1 MAIELCSDDSSP
13 RFSFS
18 QDISQTD
25 SVQIPSTNSSSS
37 TIDFDFCVFHQTFD
51 LQSTSADE
59 LFLDGKI
66 LPIEMK
72 RKKYPSISSTQQK
85 FKSKHADKN
94 YNAYNASVKNE
105 SLSTDEKQSSKSFW
119 RFKRSNSTSS
129 TSSYVRTLCPLPI
142 LSRSNSTG
150 SAPNMKHKHHFHKS
164 SSSASSSNGHYQKPP
179 LRKVPGYINGI
190 KISPV
195 LNVPTANLFGLSS
208 LFSSSKEK
216 NKKSDQLLFKICLLA

>member
-72 RKKYPSISSTQQK
+72 RKNIPPSLPPNKNSDQNTPI
-85 FKSKHADKN
+85 KSHKLGIPS

-150 SAPNMKHKHHFHKS
+150 STPNMKHKHHFHKS

-195 LNVPTANLFGLSS
+195 LNVPPANLFGLSS

-216 NKKSDQLLFKICLLA
+216 NKKR

>member
-72 RKKYPSISSTQQK
+72 RKNIPPSIPPNK
-85 FKSKHADKN
+85 KSDQNTPIKSHKLGIPS

-150 SAPNMKHKHHFHKS
+150 STPNMKHKHHFHKS

-216 NKKSDQLLFKICLLA
+216 NKKR

>member
-72 RKKYPSISSTQQK
+72 RKNIPPSLPPNKNSDQN
-85 FKSKHADKN
+85 KSHKLGIPS
-94 YNAYNASVKNE
+94 YNASVKNE

-150 SAPNMKHKHHFHKS
+150 STPNMKHKHHFHKS
-164 SSSASSSNGHYQKPP
+164 SSSVSSSNGHYQKPP

-216 NKKSDQLLFKICLLA
+216 NKKR

>member
-37 TIDFDFCVFHQTFD
+37 SIDFDFCVLHQTFD

-72 RKKYPSISSTQQK
+72 RKNTPPSLPPNKNSDQNTPI
-85 FKSKHADKN
+85 KSDKLVIPS
-94 YNAYNASVKNE
+94 YNTYNASVKNE

-150 SAPNMKHKHHFHKS
+150 STPNMKHKNHFHKS
-164 SSSASSSNGHYQKPP
+164 SSSVSSSNGHYQKPP

-195 LNVPTANLFGLSS
+195 LNVPPASLFGLSS

-216 NKKSDQLLFKICLLA
+216 NKKR